1 MKRYAWP
8 GNVRELENIIE
19 RAVVLTR
26 GESLSLGEIPTELK
40 ATESSGSPGEP
51 LETGQ
56 RQTGSHAEVI
66 SEIERQR
73 LIEALQRASGNKSE
87 AARSLGLKR
96 STFFNKLKRYGL
108 LTEKG

>member
-8 GNVRELENIIE
+8 GNVRELENILE
-19 RAVVLTR
+19 RAVVLSR
-26 GESLSLGEIPTELK
+26 GESLSLGEIPMELK
-40 ATESSGSPGEP
+40 KTGRPWEP
-51 LETGQ
+51 PETRQG
-56 RQTGSHAEVI
+56 QTGSHAEVI

-73 LIEALQRASGNKSE
+73 LVDALEKARGNKSE

-108 LTEKG
+108 LAG